1 MTLTDDPKT
10 LVSTAWLAAHRSDP
24 DLRVIDASWYLPDMG
39 RDAKAEYKAAHI
51 PGARFFDIDE
61 ITDSRSNLPHMAPPP
76 EKFVSRMRAMGI
88 GDGHQVVVYDGAGL
102 FSAARVWWTF
112 RLMGKTDVA
121 VLDGGFPKWQ
131 AEGREVED
139 MPPVLRDRHITVSR
153 QHGLVKDVTQVAHA
167 AKLGEAEIIDARS
180 AARFKGEAPEPR
192 PGLRSGHIPGSKN
205 VPYAS
210 LLNPDGTMKPVA
222 DLRAVFEAAG
232 VNLSKPAITS
242 CGSGVTA
249 AILSLALE
257 RMGHKNHALYDG
269 SWAEWGMYEDLAVE
283 KG

>member
-24 DLRVIDASWYLPDMG
+24 DLRVIDASWYLPDAG

-61 ITDSRSNLPHMAPPP
+61 ITDNRSNLPHMAPPP

-88 GDGHQVVVYDGAGL
+88 GDGHQVVVYDGSGL

-112 RLMGKTDVA
+112 RLMGKMDVA

-153 QHGLVKDVTQVAHA
+153 QHALVKDVTQVAHA

-192 PGLRSGHIPGSKN
+192 PGLRAGHIPGSKN

-210 LLNPDGTMKPVA
+210 LLNPDGTMKPVT